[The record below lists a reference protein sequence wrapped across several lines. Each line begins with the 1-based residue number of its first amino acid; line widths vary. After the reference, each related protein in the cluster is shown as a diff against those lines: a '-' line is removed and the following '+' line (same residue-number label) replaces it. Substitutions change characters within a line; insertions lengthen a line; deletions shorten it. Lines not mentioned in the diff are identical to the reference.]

1 MDSKSS
7 MSNANPLEEK
17 VTVIHDEGFINAA
30 IDDSIETTDPGKLP
44 LWYVSNAVHFAL
56 MLTAMYRL

>member
-30 IDDSIETTDPGKLP
+30 IDDSIETTDPGKAVWLISCT
-44 LWYVSNAVHFAL
+44 VSMGGFL
-56 MLTAMYRL
+56 FGM